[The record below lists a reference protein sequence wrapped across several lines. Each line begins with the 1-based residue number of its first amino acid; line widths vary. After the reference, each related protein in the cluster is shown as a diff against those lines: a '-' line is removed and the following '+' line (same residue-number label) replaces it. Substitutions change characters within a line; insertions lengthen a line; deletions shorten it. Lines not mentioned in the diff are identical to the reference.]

1 MANDRTGLFN
11 WMKLFKPKQLDPI
24 QPVASDTIKQTNLQ
38 KNPNTQDLKKWFKAW
53 GIEPSEKRKKSTK
66 SKEHLDAIVQKFFGL
81 INTRKGLL
89 NQLESL
95 KSNDVVQTIINVLI
109 DEGFYSNSQ
118 AEIFVVEYR
127 GSSESSLIQKAI
139 DDFVN
144 EFSLNDV
151 IADILEDLLLNGEY
165 FLRLET
171 KKNQGIVDIIDDV
184 SIENMYAVYKGSS
197 KQYYLKKTS
206 NGVDKI
212 DKDQYAHFVLNHKKI
227 RVDLGGGK
235 DSSGDFIPSHI
246 RVGRSIILG
255 SMSKIKQLQTLE
267 MGNIALDLKQIVSPI
282 IAMIGVPSTQS
293 PEEVS
298 ALIEYY
304 ENHLSDL
311 FEGVDLDGESDI
323 SELLKRAT
331 KIKVLPNYSDG
342 KGSIETL
349 QIDTDKVAD
358 REREESIRRSI
369 AVNVGI
375 PSSFLSIMGETGNG
389 KMDNLKVDARF
400 SKKLNSL
407 QYSVARGIKELIYVH
422 LTNMGFDPELN
433 NIVIKMRSITNVDML
448 ENLDMLMTI
457 SEAIGNF
464 HDNISKLAESELVKF
479 QINTEKYNKFLK
491 SFYDS
496 LPYTEGLIEIK
507 NPQKTSTDQTGD
519 EFI

>member
-1 MANDRTGLFN
+1 MANDKTGLFN
-11 WMKLFKPKQLDPI
+11 WMKIFKPKQLDPI
-24 QPVASDTIKQTNLQ
+24 QPTNNDVIKQTNLQ
-38 KNPNTQDLKKWFKAW
+38 KDPNSQDMKKWFKSW
-53 GIEPSEKRKKSTK
+53 GIDSTTKKKRSDK
-66 SKEHLDAIVQKFFGL
+66 SKEHLDKIVQKFFGL
-81 INTRKGLL
+81 ISTRKGLL
-89 NQLESL
+89 TQLEAL
-95 KSNDVVQTIINVLI
+95 KGNDVVQTIINVLI

-127 GSSESSLIQKAI
+127 GSSEKDLIQKAI
-139 DDFVN
+139 DSFVN
-144 EFSLNDV
+144 EFSINDV

-171 KKNQGIVDIIDDV
+171 KKGQGVVDIIDDI
-184 SIENMYAVYKGSS
+184 SLENMYAIYKGSS
-197 KQYYLKKTS
+197 RQYYLKKTGS
-206 NGVDKI
+206 GVDKI
-212 DKDQYAHFVLNHKKI
+212 DKNQYAHFVLNHKKI
-227 RVDLGGGK
+227 RVDLDSNSK
-235 DSSGDFIPSHI
+235 DSSGDYLPSHI
-246 RVGRSIILG
+246 RVGRSVILG
-255 SMSKIKQLQTLE
+255 CMSKIKQLQTLE

-282 IAMIGVPSTQS
+282 IAMIGVPATQS
-293 PEEVS
+293 PDEVS

-349 QIDTDKVAD
+349 QMDTDKVAD
-358 REREESIRRSI
+358 REREESIRRAI

-407 QYSVARGIKELIYVH
+407 QYSVARGIKELINVH
-422 LTNMGFDPELN
+422 LTSMGFDPELN
-433 NIVIKMRSITNVDML
+433 NIVVKMRSITNVDML

-464 HDNISKLAESELVKF
+464 HDNISKLAESEIVKL
-479 QINTEKYNKFLK
+479 QINTDKYNKFLK

-507 NPQKTSTDQTGD
+507 QLGKQGTNTDQ
-519 EFI
+519 FI